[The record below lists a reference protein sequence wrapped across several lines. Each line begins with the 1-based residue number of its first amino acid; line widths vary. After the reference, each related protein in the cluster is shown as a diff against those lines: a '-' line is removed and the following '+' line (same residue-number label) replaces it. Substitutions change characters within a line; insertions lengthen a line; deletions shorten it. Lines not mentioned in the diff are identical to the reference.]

1 MWYAKVELQPIDE
14 KEDQYYHYNDLENS
28 SCILHCK
35 PFEPG
40 RKFIILHFLLVFFS
54 IKTRISCEDD
64 QSEG

>member
-1 MWYAKVELQPIDE
+1 MMWYAKVELQPIDE

-40 RKFIILHFLLVFFS
+40 RKFV
-54 IKTRISCEDD
+54 
-64 QSEG
+64 